1 MADKSSENS
10 SVIGTA
16 KTAIIFNLAG
26 DRQAIISSVHAQVS
40 SKKLPQRVAFIGPV
54 ELNTESQANIQSICL
69 EIIDRILNVLG
80 VETPDYQISITS
92 PGAISSQDANLEVE
106 GFSAALSILMAMA
119 SAALQIPI
127 PQDIVLT
134 GHMASADGNVGQVS
148 GLADKLKASIDD
160 PSIAEFIYPS
170 IETDQS
176 LKILTPLEY
185 QKIKQ
190 AIDESR
196 GDIHVVGVE
205 DIADAFTAAFDE
217 DDIALS
223 SLMGGYFGKDN
234 SNKLSGGPID
244 RAAAFLLRKNSG
256 RFWKAL
262 EVNLLAKHIDRA
274 RLFIKEFVLYHIKF
288 NKYPSEFGEHLS
300 KLVMSLPP
308 GSKKSKDLFP
318 LLPMNECINLAQNA
332 TENDYPDV
340 QLLIDTTQGK
350 LAMASTTV
358 TPVKAEKLAEPDS
371 LLSFFIEALS
381 AENIAREIYRPID
394 EARASYQMD
403 SIQASDHKEFNESIT
418 AFYIHLYRHLEQFR
432 GFIAMGQAMPGAL
445 DLLQNTFQNHGGINA
460 AYSEGLNP
468 VRGGLRYIFDL
479 MTERLKLEAKE
490 KHIRTVFKGTLD
502 PLDFDKKIA
511 MIKAFMKRV
520 GPNLPAEIRNC
531 PAKQFALDYEAIIR
545 AYSESLEKVI
555 ELLKIL

>member
-1 MADKSSENS
+1 MPDKSSENS

-16 KTAIIFNLAG
+16 KTVIVFNLAG
-26 DRQAIISSVHAQVS
+26 NRQAIILSVHAQVS
-40 SKKLPQRVAFIGPV
+40 SKKLPQRVAFIGSV
-54 ELNTESQANIQSICL
+54 ALNAESQANIRSICI
-69 EIIDRILNVLG
+69 EIIDRISNALG
-80 VETPDYQISITS
+80 VETPDYHISITT
-92 PGAISSQDANLEVE
+92 PGAVSAQDALMEVE
-106 GFSAALSILMAMA
+106 GFSAELPLFMAMA

-127 PQDIVLT
+127 PQDIVFT
-134 GHMASADGNVGQVS
+134 GHMASADGNIGQVS

-176 LKILTPLEY
+176 LKTLTPLEFK
-185 QKIKQ
+185 KIKL
-190 AIDESR
+190 AVDESR
-196 GDIHVVGVE
+196 SDIRAIGAK
-205 DIADAFTAAFDE
+205 DIADVFTTVFDE

-223 SLMGGYFGKDN
+223 SLRGGYFAKD
-234 SNKLSGGPID
+234 SSDKLSGGPID
-244 RAAAFLLRKNSG
+244 CAAAFLLRNNSE
-256 RFWKAL
+256 RCWKAL
-262 EVNLLAKHIDRA
+262 EFNLLTKHIDRA
-274 RLFIKEFVLYHIKF
+274 KLFIKEFVLYHIKF
-288 NKYPSEFGEHLS
+288 NKYPSEFGGHLS

-308 GSKKSKDLFP
+308 GTKKSKDLFP
-318 LLPMNECINLAQNA
+318 LLPMNECIKLAQFA
-332 TENDYPDV
+332 IENDYPDV

-350 LAMASTTV
+350 LARASTTI
-358 TPVKAEKLAEPDS
+358 TPAKAEKLAEPDA
-371 LLSFFIEALS
+371 LLGYFLEALS

-418 AFYIHLYRHLEQFR
+418 AFYIHIYNHLEKFK
-432 GFIAMGQAMPGAL
+432 GFIAIGQAMPGAL

-468 VRGGLRYIFDL
+468 VKGGLRYIFDL

-511 MIKAFMKRV
+511 IINAFMKRV
-520 GPNLPAEIRNC
+520 GPNLPVEIRNS
-531 PAKQFALDYEAIIR
+531 PAKRFVIDYEAIIR

-555 ELLKIL
+555 DLLKIL